1 MQSGVQSPDASSEN
15 GCEGNRGFSRVFNT
29 LGFGS
34 WGNLMRHLSMEST
47 ASASSNTAS
56 DKGKTLGLTSAALA
70 ARVSRVPSG
79 YKKTIQ
85 PQATDG
91 ADEPVSVPI
100 VEELVH
106 KIEELLRDYSHG
118 ENGPEGT

>member
-1 MQSGVQSPDASSEN
+1 
-15 GCEGNRGFSRVFNT
+15 
-29 LGFGS
+29 
-34 WGNLMRHLSMEST
+34 MRHLSMEST
-47 ASASSNTAS
+47 ASASSTTAS

-100 VEELVH
+100 IEELMH